1 MRACISTITAIAVTA
16 CDSSP
21 MSPFCNLLALLFCQ
35 VPMVLLP
42 SSLLLYQQLLPLT
55 KSSIVL
61 GALRCHLLTE
71 LLLLLRCHVQ
81 NAQLL
86 LTIFLG

>member
-1 MRACISTITAIAVTA
+1 MLSCEWSVSFHAAFTS
-16 CDSSP
+16 
-21 MSPFCNLLALLFCQ
+21 L
-35 VPMVLLP
+35 VLLP

-71 LLLLLRCHVQ
+71 LLLLLCCHVQ